1 MGEIIVTNH
10 GVSALLIEA
19 GGRRILVDAS
29 DVNDR
34 NKLIEDYGFPN
45 MILPNSTEQQIK
57 IN

>member
-1 MGEIIVTNH
+1 MGEIIVTNL

-29 DVNDR
+29 DVNDW

>member
-1 MGEIIVTNH
+1 MGEITVTNL

-19 GGRRILVDAS
+19 GRRRILVDAP
-29 DVNDR
+29 DVNDM

-45 MILPNSTEQQIK
+45 MILPNNTEQQIK